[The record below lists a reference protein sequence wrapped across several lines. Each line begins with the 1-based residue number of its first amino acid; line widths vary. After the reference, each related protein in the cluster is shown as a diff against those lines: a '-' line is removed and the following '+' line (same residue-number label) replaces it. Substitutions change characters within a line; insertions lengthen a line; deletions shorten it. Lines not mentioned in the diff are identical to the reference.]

1 MLEIGG
7 GKGNLSYVMCLLE
20 NKKAVSVDMESEFQ
34 ALGKQRNERHLKE
47 KADSIEFVTHF
58 LDEDSAMV

>member
-7 GKGNLSYVMCLLE
+7 GKGNLSYVMSLLE

-34 ALGKQRNERHLKE
+34 VLGKQRN
-47 KADSIEFVTHF
+47 
-58 LDEDSAMV
+58 